1 LAEDADLAAVW
12 SQGGLP
18 VGTPTACA
26 LGAIQ
31 WLRRFAVVDSLGWR
45 VKFAVIA
52 PSTNTSVQPEYDDM
66 RPVGVTN
73 HFCRIPIPDTK
84 VSDDESFMVMLQ
96 NIRDATLDSVG
107 VAMTMAPDCVVM
119 GMSAETFWDGAAGA
133 ERLAGRMLERTGGVP
148 VVMGSTAV
156 DAALKAYG
164 GIRKIGVI
172 TPYMPVGD
180 AQVRRFFE
188 DLGYEVVHLKGLR
201 SPSPMLIAHESPQVL
216 KRMAIEVSEGVDAIV
231 QCGTNLAF
239 AKVAAAVEF
248 WLEKP
253 AIAINTATYWHALRS
268 MGLTD
273 RIEGFGSLMTEH

>member
-1 LAEDADLAAVW
+1 MA
-12 SQGGLP
+12 
-18 VGTPTACA
+18 
-26 LGAIQ
+26 
-31 WLRRFAVVDSLGWR
+31 DSLGWR
-45 VKFAVIA
+45 MKFAVIA

-84 VSDDESFMVMLQ
+84 VSDDASFMVMLQ
-96 NIRDATLDSVG
+96 NIRDATLESVD
-107 VAMTMAPDCVVM
+107 VAMTMSPGCVVM
-119 GMSAETFWDGAAGA
+119 GMSAETFWDGAEGA
-133 ERLAGRMLERTGGVP
+133 ERLTARLLERSGGVP

-164 GIRKIGVI
+164 GIKKIGVI

-188 DLGYEVVHLKGLR
+188 DLGYEVVHLHGLK

-216 KRMAIEVSEGVDAIV
+216 KHAAITVGEGVDAIV

-239 AKVAAAVEF
+239 AKVAAAAEF

-253 AIAINTATYWHALRS
+253 VVAINVATYWHALRS
-268 MGLTD
+268 MGLPD
-273 RIEGFGSLMTEH
+273 KVEGFGALLSEH